1 MNLLGRV
8 EAMDE
13 DQIRAFV
20 EYALGVTVSPSRII
34 RLSGKQGLE
43 VCRIECGER
52 GNYIFKCVTEA
63 GKLELRLTAY
73 LSEIAPF
80 CICPVIRYEE
90 DEKRHLYWILEGDA
104 GEDRLLNHPT
114 LENYLKV
121 AAQLARLQR
130 EAMDHVQ
137 GLQNLGMPLMM
148 EEKWEILG
156 LHLIQ
161 MLDKMSDP
169 LISKFRGEL
178 ERLLWKV
185 DELARD
191 ACIIPCSLIH
201 GDLHAGNI
209 SCNPSGENVIF
220 LDWGSA
226 YLAPM
231 LLGIEE
237 LLMPSTPYLRDRE
250 MMERVRSSYLKQFQ
264 PILGKMSLWGKSA
277 AACCALVN
285 MHMTLDALGNYSI
298 GQMDVYATARQ
309 MSLLVQSMRQ
319 WECM

>member
-1 MNLLGRV
+1 
-8 EAMDE
+8 MDE

-20 EYALGVTVSPSRII
+20 EYALGLTVSPSRII
-34 RLSGKQGLE
+34 RLSGKQGLD

-52 GNYIFKCVTEA
+52 GKYIFKCVTEA

-114 LENYLKV
+114 LENFLKV
-121 AAQLARLQR
+121 ATKLAKLQI

-137 GLQNLGMPLMM
+137 GLQDLGMQVMM
-148 EEKWEILG
+148 AKEWEIMG

-161 MLDKMSDP
+161 ILDMVSDP
-169 LISKFRGEL
+169 LIAKFRGDL
-178 ERLLWKV
+178 ERLLWNV
-185 DELARD
+185 DEIARD
-191 ACIIPCSLIH
+191 ACSIPCSLIH

-209 SCNPSGENVIF
+209 ACNPRGDNVNF

-226 YLAPM
+226 YLAPI

-237 LLMPSTPYLRDRE
+237 LLLPSTHYLRDRE
-250 MMERVRSSYLKQFQ
+250 MMERVRNSYLNQFQ
-264 PILGKMSLWGKSA
+264 PLLGKMSFWGKSV

-285 MHMTLDALGNYSI
+285 MHMTLEALRNYSI

-309 MSLLVQSMRQ
+309 MSLLVQSMRH
-319 WECM
+319 WDCM